1 MNKVFQI
8 AWREI
13 VVTVSNRAFLIGL
26 LIMPAMISL
35 FAFLAP
41 RLFNTQNFKVE
52 GQLRVID
59 LSGALSADLRQALDA
74 RKLAARREDQVK
86 AVMEK
91 APPAVRN
98 LAANAPTQAIGNA
111 MGPVS
116 EIHLIERPADADIQ
130 LEKAWLLEEKP
141 DRKHLAVVVVH
152 ADAIV
157 PKEGPTNYGS
167 FDLYVPPNLDE
178 RADNEIQQSLRD
190 ALINARV
197 RERSL
202 DRATIDA
209 LVRIPRVQ
217 SVTVTKGDERQTV
230 RAFNVVLPIAVGML
244 LFMGV
249 MTGGQSLLTSTV
261 EEKSSRVMEVLL
273 SAVSPMQLMAG
284 KLLGQM
290 AVSMLV
296 LGLYIGMGL
305 TVLTSLSMFGL
316 FNPWLI
322 VYLLIFFVIMY
333 LVFGSLM
340 MAVGAAVNEMREAQ
354 GLMTPL
360 MLLLMVPWFLWFPIS
375 RDPNSTLSV
384 VLSFVPPI
392 NTFAMLLRMSSNAPP
407 PWWQV
412 WLSIGVGVG
421 SVFAALWFTAK
432 VFHIGLL
439 MYGKPPNFATL
450 IRWARSA

>member
-13 VVTVSNRAFLIGL
+13 VVTVANRAFLIGL

-35 FAFLAP
+35 FVFLAP
-41 RLFNTQNFKVE
+41 RLFGNQNFKVE
-52 GQLRVID
+52 GELRVID
-59 LSGALSADLRQALDA
+59 LSGAVTADLRQALDS
-74 RKLAARREDQVK
+74 RKLAARRNQEMQ

-91 APPAVRN
+91 APPAVRSI
-98 LAANAPTQAIGNA
+98 AANAPAQAIQNA
-111 MGPVS
+111 MGQVP
-116 EIHLIERPADADIQ
+116 EIHLVDRPADADIQ
-130 LEKAWLLEEKP
+130 QEKAWLLEEKAAL
-141 DRKHLAVVVVH
+141 KHLAVVVIH
-152 ADAIV
+152 ADAVV
-157 PKEGPTNYGS
+157 PKEDPTSYGS
-167 FDLYVPPNLDE
+167 FDLYVPPNLDD
-178 RADNEIQQSLRD
+178 RADSEIQQSLRD

-217 SVTVTKGDERQTV
+217 SVTVTQGDERQTV
-230 RAFNVVLPIAVGML
+230 RAFNIVLPIAVAML

-261 EEKSSRVMEVLL
+261 EEKSSRVIEVLL

-284 KLLGQM
+284 KLIGQM
-290 AVSMLV
+290 VVSMLV
-296 LGLYIGMGL
+296 LGIYIAMGL
-305 TVLTSLSMFGL
+305 TVLTSLSLFGL

-322 VYLLIFFVIMY
+322 LYLLIFFVIMY

-384 VLSFVPPI
+384 VLSFLPPI

-421 SVFAALWFTAK
+421 SVFAALWFAAK
-432 VFHIGLL
+432 VFKIGLL
-439 MYGKPPNFATL
+439 MYGKPPNLSTL

>member
-13 VVTVSNRAFLIGL
+13 VVTVSNRAFIIGL
-26 LIMPAMISL
+26 LIMPAMIAV
-35 FAFLAP
+35 FVAVAP
-41 RLFNTQNFKVE
+41 RLFNPQNFKVE
-52 GQLRVID
+52 GELRLID
-59 LSGALSADLRQALDA
+59 LSGALGDDVRQALDA
-74 RKLAARREDQVK
+74 RKLAARRNEQMQAAMANV
-86 AVMEK
+86 
-91 APPAVRN
+91 PPAVRN
-98 LAANAPTQAIGNA
+98 LAANAPAQAVQNA
-111 MGPVS
+111 LGPVP
-116 EIHLIERPADADIQ
+116 EIHLVELPMNADIQ
-130 LEKAWLLEEKP
+130 QQKAWLLEDQK
-141 DRKHLAVVVVH
+141 DRKHLAVVVIH
-152 ADAIV
+152 ADAVV
-157 PKEGPTNYGS
+157 PQKDPMSYGS
-167 FDLYVPPNLDE
+167 FDLYVPPNLDD
-178 RADNEIQQSLRD
+178 RADSEIQQSLRD

-202 DRATIDA
+202 ERATIDA
-209 LVRIPRVQ
+209 IVRIPRVQ

-230 RAFNVVLPIAVGML
+230 RAFNVVLPIACAML

-249 MTGGQSLLTSTV
+249 MTGGQTLLTSTV
-261 EEKSSRVMEVLL
+261 EEKSSRVIEVLL
-273 SAVSPMQLMAG
+273 SAVSPMQLMTG

-290 AVSMLV
+290 VVSMIV

-305 TVLTSLSMFGL
+305 TVLTSLSLFGL

-322 VYLLIFFVIMY
+322 LYLLIFFVIMY

-360 MLLLMVPWFLWFPIS
+360 MLLLMIPWFLWFPIS

-384 VLSFVPPI
+384 VISFIPPI
-392 NTFAMLLRMSSNAPP
+392 NTFAMLLRMSSSAPP

-412 WLSIGVGVG
+412 WLSIGVGVA
-421 SVFAALWFTAK
+421 SVFASLWFAAK
-432 VFHIGLL
+432 VFKIGLL
-439 MYGKPPNFATL
+439 MYGKPPNLATL